1 MNASP
6 LKLLPFFWKS
16 AVKPSCLF
24 DFEGRDD
31 SKHRGAEGGVRGDWY
46 LVSDFETVVKLFAS
60 EAHE

>member
-1 MNASP
+1 MPSKGEEVEVKASP

-31 SKHRGAEGGVRGDWY
+31 GKHRERKAVFGAIGTS
-46 LVSDFETVVKLFAS
+46 LVTSRLW
-60 EAHE
+60 